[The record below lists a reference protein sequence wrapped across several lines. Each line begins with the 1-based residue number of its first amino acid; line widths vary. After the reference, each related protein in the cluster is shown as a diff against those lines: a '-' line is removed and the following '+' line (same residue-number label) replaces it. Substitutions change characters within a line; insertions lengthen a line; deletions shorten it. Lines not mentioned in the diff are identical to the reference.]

1 MNQDYE
7 LYEELKNREQN
18 TSITATE
25 IIVKQQTISASPLIE
40 RLIAEIKLLRERYEE
55 IEKRVDKSE
64 REKPRILYYREVS
77 FEEAKELVS
86 DYLREHKK
94 ARVSEIAEN
103 LEIDVET
110 VFSVLHQLKE
120 EGRIE

>member
-40 RLIAEIKLLRERYEE
+40 RLIAENKLLRERYEE
-55 IEKRVDKSE
+55 LAKRVGE
-64 REKPRILYYREVS
+64 LENEKPSVLYFKEVS

-86 DYLREHKK
+86 SYLMEHKK
-94 ARVSEIAEN
+94 ARVSEMAEN
-103 LEIDVET
+103 LAIDVET
-110 VFSVLHQLKE
+110 IFAVLHQLKE
-120 EGRIE
+120 EGKIE